1 MTLILIKV
9 LIVTVANF
17 TDQNI
22 SCLYVPNLDFLIPST
37 AHKPTSNQYM
47 QCWNINYM
55 YIHYRFFFN
64 LYIIYIYIILKSII
78 LNENILAI
86 SIYRIN
92 SAEFEKL
99 IFILYGLNKKEDK
112 RGRHVDDQIL
122 RLYSLSLSLSH
133 LRLLSLMLV
142 SEIAPSWPPV

>member
-47 QCWNINYM
+47 QCWNIQLYV
-55 YIHYRFFFN
+55 YTLEGFFQFVDH
-64 LYIIYIYIILKSII
+64 IYIYIILKSII

-86 SIYRIN
+86 SIYRID

-99 IFILYGLNKKEDK
+99 IFISYGLNKKEDK

-122 RLYSLSLSLSH
+122 RLYSLSH

>member
-1 MTLILIKV
+1 MTLILVKV

-47 QCWNINYM
+47 QCWNIQLYV
-55 YIHYRFFFN
+55 YTLEVFFQFVDH
-64 LYIIYIYIILKSII
+64 IYIYNFKINHLKWKYTCNQHIPTI
-78 LNENILAI
+78 D
-86 SIYRIN
+86 

-99 IFILYGLNKKEDK
+99 IFISYGLNKKEDK

-122 RLYSLSLSLSH
+122 RLYSLSH

>member
-47 QCWNINYM
+47 QCWNIQLYV
-55 YIHYRFFFN
+55 YTPEVFFQFVDH
-64 LYIIYIYIILKSII
+64 IYIYIILKSII

-86 SIYRIN
+86 SIYRID

-99 IFILYGLNKKEDK
+99 IFISYGLNKKEDK

-122 RLYSLSLSLSH
+122 RLYSLSH

>member
-37 AHKPTSNQYM
+37 AHKPTSNHAVHAVLKHQLHVYTLEV
-47 QCWNINYM
+47 
-55 YIHYRFFFN
+55 FFQFVDH
-64 LYIIYIYIILKSII
+64 IYIYIILKSII

-86 SIYRIN
+86 SIYRID

-99 IFILYGLNKKEDK
+99 IFISYRLNKKEDK

-122 RLYSLSLSLSH
+122 RLYSLSH

-142 SEIAPSWPPV
+142 SEIAPS

>member
-37 AHKPTSNQYM
+37 AHKPTSTGNQYM
-47 QCWNINYM
+47 QCWNIQLYV
-55 YIHYRFFFN
+55 YTLEVFFQFVDH
-64 LYIIYIYIILKSII
+64 IYIYIILKSII

-86 SIYRIN
+86 SIYRID

-99 IFILYGLNKKEDK
+99 IFISYGLNKKEDK

-122 RLYSLSLSLSH
+122 RLYSLSH